1 MISGIGAPRGWTA
14 ADIFNFI
21 GVFPIAKARMTVR
34 RRKVDGSLAYAGLS
48 CSRFLFL
55 LKSRQALRIYQ
66 NRKENDN
73 HEAPKEMAAS
83 RLHKKLRRGH
93 NRQVLKEELR
103 TVMLGEEDFDVY
115 GDNGISAAGTGR
127 NLRIAA

>member
-1 MISGIGAPRGWTA
+1 MKHRKKSTTMKHRKKWRPH
-14 ADIFNFI
+14 
-21 GVFPIAKARMTVR
+21 R
-34 RRKVDGSLAYAGLS
+34 R
-48 CSRFLFL
+48 
-55 LKSRQALRIYQ
+55 
-66 NRKENDN
+66 
-73 HEAPKEMAAS
+73 S
-83 RLHKKLRRGH
+83 RLHKKLRRGN

>member
-1 MISGIGAPRGWTA
+1 PRGWTA

-73 HEAPKEMAAS
+73 HEAPKEMAAPPPQQVPQETAEGQQQAGLKGRTENRDAWRGGFR
-83 RLHKKLRRGH
+83 RLWG
-93 NRQVLKEELR
+93 Q
-103 TVMLGEEDFDVY
+103 
-115 GDNGISAAGTGR
+115 
-127 NLRIAA
+127 